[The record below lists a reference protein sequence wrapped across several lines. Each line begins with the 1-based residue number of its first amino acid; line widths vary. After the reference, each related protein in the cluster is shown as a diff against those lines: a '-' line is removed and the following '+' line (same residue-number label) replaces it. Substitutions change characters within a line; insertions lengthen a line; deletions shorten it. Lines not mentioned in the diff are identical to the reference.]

1 MNQDRSP
8 PRRLTRSLSLMA
20 EEILEDFSPSTNN
33 ETKTTTSTEDMT
45 EDELLE
51 WAIKLSLENYEEQQS
66 EQKQE
71 QEHLKE
77 TKTEPRT
84 LVRSQISIDDTETVP
99 PFLPTASETPIIPS
113 NTLIYSWSS
122 SSSTPTRI
130 TKFDPVPIVDI
141 TGNATCTLALTATG
155 NVYAYGTVDDENQTL
170 LGSKLTAIPRLI
182 ESLQHIRVV
191 QIAVGTS
198 HTACL
203 TSTATVVTFGS
214 NEYGELGHGDATI
227 GHTNSKMNKITFVK
241 NEKEGEGE
249 GTQHQIRKVTCGRG
263 FTVVL
268 TTMGEVFACGRSTYG
283 VLGNGNNNQHQ
294 SKMIQVVGLAAL
306 PIADISSGKDHT
318 IITTIR

>member
-1 MNQDRSP
+1 MNPDRSP

-20 EEILEDFSPSTNN
+20 EEILEDFSSSTNN
-33 ETKTTTSTEDMT
+33 ETKSTEDMT

-51 WAIKLSLENYEEQQS
+51 WAIQLSLENYEEQQS

-99 PFLPTASETPIIPS
+99 PFLPTASETPMG
-113 NTLIYSWSS
+113 TFLYSWSS

-214 NEYGELGHGDATI
+214 NEYGELGHGDLTI

-241 NEKEGEGE
+241 NEKGEGE
-249 GTQHQIRKVTCGRG
+249 GTHQRSRERLLAEGTE
-263 FTVVL
+263 F
-268 TTMGEVFACGRSTYG
+268 FAG
-283 VLGNGNNNQHQ
+283 VGPWG
-294 SKMIQVVGLAAL
+294 G
-306 PIADISSGKDHT
+306 G
-318 IITTIR
+318 